1 MLKGEPFTLISY
13 ILLTAVTIL
22 GLYFDLPL
30 FFQVPIH
37 TTLLIYIGAVHSTKL
52 YKPKS
57 PAAKNGEQEKLEV
70 MTQKDAWTFPIVGS
84 AVLFGLFLLFKIF
97 DKDNINLLFQVYFSV
112 IGAYTIACYIYE
124 RIGDYS
130 PFKSLKESVLFN
142 IPPIKWITEAE
153 SKIDILFVLTLI
165 LGSGVAS
172 GYYFTKHWTF
182 NNLLGMV
189 FCIFGIENMLLGQ
202 FKVGF
207 ILLSLLFFYDIFWV
221 FGTPVMVTV
230 AKNLDGP
237 IKLQFPRD
245 LLAEK
250 LEFNM
255 IGLGDIVIPGVF
267 VALMLRF
274 DLINYINN
282 RKSTPEDDRVPYSL
296 SNVIFFNFTLVGYI
310 LGIFATLFVMVYF
323 KSAQPA
329 LLYLVPGILLSSMLC
344 SLIKGNFSALWNF
357 DEEKEI
363 KNLTGDKAEKKQ

>member
-1 MLKGEPFTLISY
+1 MLKGEPFMFMAYVLLIA
-13 ILLTAVTIL
+13 ITIL

-37 TTLLIYIGAVHSTKL
+37 TTLLIYIGAIHSTKQ
-52 YKPKS
+52 YQSRS
-57 PAAKNGEQEKLEV
+57 PAAIGGPNPEKLDV

-84 AVLFGLFLLFKIF
+84 AVLFGLFLLFKFF

-124 RIGDYS
+124 RVCTYPG
-130 PFKSLKESVLFN
+130 FVTMKNVALFN
-142 IPPIKWITEAE
+142 IPPIKWVSDVE
-153 SKIDILFVLTLI
+153 SKIDLLFVFNLVIGT
-165 LGSGVAS
+165 GVAC

-182 NNLLGMV
+182 NNILGMC
-189 FCIFGIENMLLGQ
+189 FSIFGIENMLLGQ

-207 ILLSLLFFYDIFWV
+207 ILLCLLFFYDIFWV

-237 IKLQFPRD
+237 IKLQFPKTLFGD
-245 LLAEK
+245 K

-274 DLINYINN
+274 DIVNYFKN
-282 RKSTPEDDRVPYSL
+282 RVSTPEDDRVPYSFG
-296 SNVIFFNFTLVGYI
+296 NVAFFNATLFGYVA
-310 LGIFATLFVMVYF
+310 GIFTTLFVMVYF
-323 KSAQPA
+323 KAAQPA
-329 LLYLVPGILLSSMLC
+329 LLYLVPGILISSIFMALV
-344 SLIKGNFSALWNF
+344 KGNLSTLWNF
-357 DEEKEI
+357 DEEVELKLMSE
-363 KNLTGDKAEKKQ
+363 KATN